1 LHPFPSSA
9 RLYYVTHSGCS
20 AAGDLFR
27 VTGGPLPWPRSALK
41 AAQNDFGRGAACAG
55 AALAAAGHWCT
66 ESHIIRG
73 KAVNVLPS
81 GLLILWQGWEHSH
94 GHLGHV
100 DSREGSRELSQPPAA
115 RPAERALVGGP
126 AGGRGR
132 AGLSAGCLG
141 SAVVLRM
148 LYHPRQL
155 MPMGAGGPG

>member
-1 LHPFPSSA
+1 MWLFLALLAKFDSMVLHPFPSSA

-66 ESHIIRG
+66 ESHIIRR

-81 GLLILWQGWEHSH
+81 GLLMLWQGWEHSH

-100 DSREGSRELSQPPAA
+100 DSREASVASFRSRRQRDPRSAPSSAALPA
-115 RPAERALVGGP
+115 
-126 AGGRGR
+126 
-132 AGLSAGCLG
+132 
-141 SAVVLRM
+141 
-148 LYHPRQL
+148 
-155 MPMGAGGPG
+155 GAGGPG